1 MENILQAMQSVA
13 KPPVLQG
20 RKQSKYRKF
29 SLKVLTT
36 AALGER
42 ELLALIDSMV
52 HEAYLAGVTQGRD
65 ISDETANDTEGY
77 IDIPEICTSTGEA
90 VLLANLWC
98 KDKGTRL

>member
-52 HEAYLAGVTQGRD
+52 HEAYLAGVNKDQVDSAHNKQYTD
-65 ISDETANDTEGY
+65 TLTDEVA
-77 IDIPEICTSTGEA
+77 
-90 VLLANLWC
+90 LLANLWC